1 MKIQNV
7 IFDVGNVL
15 VRWSPFEVIDS
26 IFPNYKPQELYQKM
40 RPIWLDLNL
49 GKISEKDAIKL
60 YHSILGL
67 PINDLEKLMLGFK
80 THQKPL
86 SGSTQLL
93 DKLKKLEIKLYP

>member
-15 VRWSPFEVIDS
+15 VRWSPLEVIES

-49 GKISEKDAIKL
+49 GKKNHYQEV
-60 YHSILGL
+60 YNYW
-67 PINDLEKLMLGFK
+67 INSK
-80 THQKPL
+80 
-86 SGSTQLL
+86 S
-93 DKLKKLEIKLYP
+93 